1 MMPFVNLTA
10 QREAYREELETAER
24 AVLDSGCYIGGPEV
38 AALEKELADYCN
50 SGNSDAGSDG
60 AKPGKQGFFG
70 GKEKHFTGK
79 DHAEPETRAI
89 ACASGTDALTIAL
102 MALGIKPG
110 DEVIVPD
117 FTFIAPAECVA
128 FLGGTPR
135 FADIDPETLLIDPE
149 SVKALIGP
157 KTRGILAVDLFGQV
171 ADFNELWEIAVA
183 NDLWLLEDAAQA
195 FGAKYDIGV
204 PPYSDIITS
213 RACTLAT
220 ISITSFYPSKPL
232 GCYGDGGAI
241 FTHDA
246 QLAEKVRMLANHGS
260 RERYLH
266 KTVGLNSR
274 LDALQAAILRVKL
287 RHLEEELKVRREN
300 ARKYDEFFAEY
311 NAGLRASAGAD
322 ISGASAGAKIV
333 PQYIEHGC
341 TSTYA
346 QYTVL
351 ADDREAFIKKLDKAG
366 IPHCIHYPMPL
377 HEQPCFRGLAQG
389 SENRNAI
396 MASQKA
402 VSLPVCAFTDVDFII
417 NKLRSVQ

>member
-1 MMPFVNLTA
+1 MPFVNLTA
-10 QREAYREELETAER
+10 QREAYREELEAAER
-24 AVLDSGCYIGGPEV
+24 AVLDSGCYIGGAEV
-38 AALEKELADYCN
+38 KALEAELADFCN
-50 SGNSDAGSDG
+50 SGSSDAG
-60 AKPGKQGFFG
+60 KEGFFD
-70 GKEKHFTGK
+70 GKESRFTGN

-102 MALGIKPG
+102 MALGLKPG

-128 FLGGTPR
+128 FLGGIPR
-135 FADIDPETLLIDPE
+135 FADIDPETLQIAPE
-149 SVKALIGP
+149 SVRALIGP
-157 KTRGILAVDLFGQV
+157 KTRGIIGVDLFGQV

-195 FGAKYDIGV
+195 FGATFAPWEGISPNKPWRAGTIG
-204 PPYSDIITS
+204 S
-213 RACTLAT
+213 

-232 GCYGDGGAI
+232 GCYGDGGAL
-241 FTHDA
+241 FTSDPKLEA
-246 QLAEKVRMLANHGS
+246 KIRQIANHGS

-266 KTVGLNSR
+266 ETVGMNSR
-274 LDALQAAILRVKL
+274 LDALQAAVLRVKL

-311 NAGLRASAGAD
+311 NAGLRTSAGAG

-366 IPHCIHYPMPL
+366 IPHCIHYPQPL
-377 HEQPCFRGLAQG
+377 HEQPCFRELAQG

-417 NKLRSVQ
+417 NKLRSVL

>member
-1 MMPFVNLTA
+1 MMPFVNLTG
-10 QREAYREELETAER
+10 QREAYREELEAAER

-38 AALEKELADYCN
+38 KALEAELADFCN
-50 SGNSDAGSDG
+50 TGSPDAG
-60 AKPGKQGFFG
+60 KEGFFDGKG
-70 GKEKHFTGK
+70 G
-79 DHAEPETRAI
+79 ETRAI
-89 ACASGTDALTIAL
+89 TCASGTDALTIAL
-102 MALGIKPG
+102 MALGLKPG

-128 FLGGTPR
+128 FLGGIPR
-135 FADIDPETLLIDPE
+135 FADIDPETLQIDPE
-149 SVKALIGP
+149 SVRALIGP
-157 KTRGILAVDLFGQV
+157 KTRGIIAVDLFGQV

-195 FGAKYDIGV
+195 FGA
-204 PPYSDIITS
+204 TS
-213 RACTLAT
+213 TAGATAGTKLRRACTLAT

-241 FTHDA
+241 FTSDA
-246 QLAEKVRMLANHGS
+246 SLAEKVRMLANHGS
-260 RERYLH
+260 KEHYLH
-266 KTVGLNSR
+266 ETVGLNSR

-287 RHLEEELKVRREN
+287 RHFEDELKVRREN
-300 ARKYDEFFAEY
+300 ARKYDEFFTEY
-311 NAGLRASAGAD
+311 NACAD

-351 ADDREAFIKKLDKAG
+351 ANDREAFIKKLDKAG

-377 HEQPCFRGLAQG
+377 HEQPCFRELAQG
-389 SENRNAI
+389 SENKNAI
-396 MASQKA
+396 EASKKA

-417 NKLRSVQ
+417 DKLRAAL

>member
-1 MMPFVNLTA
+1 MMPFVNLTG
-10 QREAYREELETAER
+10 QREAYREELEAAER

-38 AALEKELADYCN
+38 KALEAELADFCN
-50 SGNSDAGSDG
+50 SGSPDAGKGS
-60 AKPGKQGFFG
+60 
-70 GKEKHFTGK
+70 
-79 DHAEPETRAI
+79 AEPWTQAI
-89 ACASGTDALTIAL
+89 TCASGTDALTIAL
-102 MALGIKPG
+102 MALGLKPG

-128 FLGGTPR
+128 FLGGIPR

-157 KTRGILAVDLFGQV
+157 KTRGIIGVDLFGQCALFEELRRI
-171 ADFNELWEIAVA
+171 ADAHGFWV
-183 NDLWLLEDAAQA
+183 LEDAAQA
-195 FGAKYDIGV
+195 FGATVISGAKSAAG
-204 PPYSDIITS
+204 PKLRHAS
-213 RACTLAT
+213 TLGD

-246 QLAEKVRMLANHGS
+246 SLAEKVRMLANHGS
-260 RERYLH
+260 KERYLH
-266 KTVGLNSR
+266 ETVGLNSR

-287 RHLEEELKVRREN
+287 RHFENELKVRREN

-311 NAGLRASAGAD
+311 NARVDAGA
-322 ISGASAGAKIV
+322 GASAGLRVSAGARIV
-333 PQYIEHGC
+333 PQYIGENC

-351 ADDREAFIKKLDKAG
+351 ADNREAFIKKLDAAG
-366 IPHCIHYPMPL
+366 IPHCIHYPQPL
-377 HEQPCFRGLAQG
+377 HEQPCFRELRQG

-396 MASQKA
+396 EASKKA

-417 NKLRSVQ
+417 DKLRAAL

>member
-1 MMPFVNLTA
+1 MPFVNLTA
-10 QREAYREELETAER
+10 QREAYREELEAAER

-38 AALEKELADYCN
+38 AALEKELADFCN
-50 SGNSDAGSDG
+50 SAGRNAGKGSFLGGIAGSDR
-60 AKPGKQGFFG
+60 
-70 GKEKHFTGK
+70 
-79 DHAEPETRAI
+79 AEPKTRAVT
-89 ACASGTDALTIAL
+89 CASGTDALTIAL
-102 MALGIKPG
+102 MALGLKPG

-128 FLGGTPR
+128 FLGGIPR
-135 FADIDPETLLIDPE
+135 FADIDPETLQIDPE

-157 KTRGILAVDLFGQV
+157 KTRGIIGVDLFGQCAPFEELRRI
-171 ADFNELWEIAVA
+171 ADEHELWII
-183 NDLWLLEDAAQA
+183 EDAAQA
-195 FGAKYDIGV
+195 FGAEYRISSEFG
-204 PPYSDIITS
+204 SIAQ

-260 RERYLH
+260 KERYLH
-266 KTVGLNSR
+266 ETVGLNSR

-287 RHLEEELKVRREN
+287 RHLEEELKVRCEN
-300 ARKYDEFFAEY
+300 ARKYDEFFEEY
-311 NAGLRASAGAD
+311 NAGTAAGAR
-322 ISGASAGAKIV
+322 IV
-333 PQYIEHGC
+333 PQYIGENC

-351 ADDREAFIKKLDKAG
+351 ADDREAFIKMLDKAG

-377 HEQPCFRGLAQG
+377 HEQPCFRELAQG
-389 SENRNAI
+389 SENKNAI
-396 MASQKA
+396 EASKKA

-417 NKLRSVQ
+417 DKLRAAL

>member
-38 AALEKELADYCN
+38 AALEKELADFCK
-50 SGNSDAGSDG
+50 SGNSDAG
-60 AKPGKQGFFG
+60 KQGSFA
-70 GKEKHFTGK
+70 GK
-79 DHAEPETRAI
+79 DRADPETSVI
-89 ACASGTDALTIAL
+89 TCASGTDALTIAL

-157 KTRGILAVDLFGQV
+157 KTRGIIGVDLFGQV

-241 FTHDA
+241 FTLDA

-260 RERYLH
+260 KERYLH
-266 KTVGLNSR
+266 ETVGMNSR

-311 NAGLRASAGAD
+311 NVRVNAGA
-322 ISGASAGAKIV
+322 GASAGARIV

-366 IPHCIHYPMPL
+366 IPHCIHYPQPL
-377 HEQPCFRGLAQG
+377 HKQPCFRGLAQG

-402 VSLPVCAFTDVDFII
+402 VSLPVCAFTDVDFVI
-417 NKLRSVQ
+417 NKLRSVL

>member
-1 MMPFVNLTA
+1 
-10 QREAYREELETAER
+10 
-24 AVLDSGCYIGGPEV
+24 
-38 AALEKELADYCN
+38 
-50 SGNSDAGSDG
+50 
-60 AKPGKQGFFG
+60 
-70 GKEKHFTGK
+70 
-79 DHAEPETRAI
+79 
-89 ACASGTDALTIAL
+89 
-102 MALGIKPG
+102 MALGLKPG

-128 FLGGTPR
+128 FLGGIPR

-157 KTRGILAVDLFGQV
+157 KTRGIIGVDLFGQC
-171 ADFNELWEIAVA
+171 APFAHLTETTLWEIAVA

-246 QLAEKVRMLANHGS
+246 QLAEKVSMLANHGS
-260 RERYLH
+260 KERYLH
-266 KTVGLNSR
+266 ETVGLNSR

-287 RHLEEELKVRREN
+287 RHFESELKVRREN

-311 NAGLRASAGAD
+311 NAGLRASAGAG

-351 ADDREAFIKKLDKAG
+351 ADDRETFIKKLDKAG

-417 NKLRSVQ
+417 NKLRSVL

>member
-1 MMPFVNLTA
+1 MPFVNLTA
-10 QREAYREELETAER
+10 QREAYREELEAAER

-38 AALEKELADYCN
+38 MALERELADFCN
-50 SGNSDAGSDG
+50 SGSSDAG
-60 AKPGKQGFFG
+60 KEGFFA
-70 GKEKHFTGK
+70 GK
-79 DHAEPETRAI
+79 DRAEPKTSAI
-89 ACASGTDALTIAL
+89 TCASGTDALTIAL
-102 MALGIKPG
+102 MALGLKPG

-128 FLGGTPR
+128 YLGGIPR

-157 KTRGILAVDLFGQV
+157 KTRGIIGVDLFGQC
-171 ADFNELWEIAVA
+171 APFAHLTETTLWEIAVA

-241 FTHDA
+241 FTSDVE
-246 QLAEKVRMLANHGS
+246 LAEKVRMLANHGS
-260 RERYLH
+260 KERYLH
-266 KTVGLNSR
+266 ETVGMNSR
-274 LDALQAAILRVKL
+274 LDALQAAVLRVKL

-311 NAGLRASAGAD
+311 NAGLRASGGND
-322 ISGASAGAKIV
+322 GAKIV

-366 IPHCIHYPMPL
+366 IPHCIHYPQPL

-417 NKLRSVQ
+417 NKLRSVL

>member
-1 MMPFVNLTA
+1 MPFVNLTA
-10 QREAYREELETAER
+10 QREAYREELEAAER

-38 AALEKELADYCN
+38 AALEKELADFCN
-50 SGNSDAGSDG
+50 SGNSDA
-60 AKPGKQGFFG
+60 GKQGFFG
-70 GKEKHFTGK
+70 GKENHFTGK
-79 DHAEPETRAI
+79 DRAEPETRAI

-102 MALGIKPG
+102 MALGLKPG

-128 FLGGTPR
+128 FLGGIPR
-135 FADIDPETLLIDPE
+135 FADIDPETLLIAPE
-149 SVKALIGP
+149 SVRALIGP
-157 KTRGILAVDLFGQV
+157 KTRGIIGVDLFGQV
-171 ADFNELWEIAVA
+171 ANFNELWEIAVA

-195 FGAKYDIGV
+195 FGATFAPWEGISPNK
-204 PPYSDIITS
+204 PW
-213 RACTLAT
+213 RAGTLAT

-266 KTVGLNSR
+266 ETVGMNSR

-311 NAGLRASAGAD
+311 NAGAG

-351 ADDREAFIKKLDKAG
+351 ADDRNSFIAKLDAAG

-377 HEQPCFRGLAQG
+377 HEQSCFRGLAQG

-417 NKLRSVQ
+417 NKLRSVL

>member
-60 AKPGKQGFFG
+60 AEPGKQGSFA
-70 GKEKHFTGK
+70 GK
-79 DHAEPETRAI
+79 DRAEPETRAI

-102 MALGIKPG
+102 MTLGIKPG

-128 FLGGTPR
+128 FWGGTPR

-157 KTRGILAVDLFGQV
+157 KTRGIIGVDLFGQV

-266 KTVGLNSR
+266 ETMGMNSR

-311 NAGLRASAGAD
+311 SAGLRASAGAD
-322 ISGASAGAKIV
+322 ISGASAGARIV

-377 HEQPCFRGLAQG
+377 HEQPCFREFAQG
-389 SENRNAI
+389 SENKNSI
-396 MASQKA
+396 MASRKA

-417 NKLRSVQ
+417 NKLRSVL

>member
-10 QREAYREELETAER
+10 QREAYREELEAAER

-50 SGNSDAGSDG
+50 YGNSDAGM
-60 AKPGKQGFFG
+60 QGSFA
-70 GKEKHFTGK
+70 GK
-79 DHAEPETRAI
+79 DRAEPETRAI

-102 MALGIKPG
+102 MALGLKPG

-128 FLGGTPR
+128 FLGGIPR
-135 FADIDPETLLIDPE
+135 FADIDPETLQIDPE
-149 SVKALIGP
+149 SVRALIGP
-157 KTRGILAVDLFGQV
+157 KTRGIIGVDLFGQV

-246 QLAEKVRMLANHGS
+246 SLAEKVRMLANHGS
-260 RERYLH
+260 KERYLH
-266 KTVGLNSR
+266 ETVGMNSR
-274 LDALQAAILRVKL
+274 LDALQAAVLRVKL

-311 NAGLRASAGAD
+311 NAGAG

-366 IPHCIHYPMPL
+366 IPHCIHYPQPL

-389 SENRNAI
+389 CENRNAI

-417 NKLRSVQ
+417 NKLRSVL

>member
-1 MMPFVNLTA
+1 MMPFVNLTG
-10 QREAYREELETAER
+10 QREAYREELEAAER

-38 AALEKELADYCN
+38 KALEAELADFCN
-50 SGNSDAGSDG
+50 SGSPDAGKG
-60 AKPGKQGFFG
+60 
-70 GKEKHFTGK
+70 
-79 DHAEPETRAI
+79 HAEPSTQAI
-89 ACASGTDALTIAL
+89 TCASGTDALTIAL
-102 MALGIKPG
+102 MALGLKPG

-128 FLGGTPR
+128 FLGGIPR

-157 KTRGILAVDLFGQV
+157 KTRGIIGVDLFGQCAPFEELRQI
-171 ADFNELWEIAVA
+171 ADAHNLWV
-183 NDLWLLEDAAQA
+183 LEDAAQA
-195 FGAKYDIGV
+195 FGATTG
-204 PPYSDIITS
+204 TN
-213 RACTLAT
+213 RACTLGD

-246 QLAEKVRMLANHGS
+246 SLAEKVRMLANHGS
-260 RERYLH
+260 KERYLH
-266 KTVGLNSR
+266 ETVGLNSR

-287 RHLEEELKVRREN
+287 RHFENELKVRREN

-311 NAGLRASAGAD
+311 NARASAGAR
-322 ISGASAGAKIV
+322 IV
-333 PQYIEHGC
+333 PQKIANGN

-366 IPHCIHYPMPL
+366 IPHCIHYPQPL
-377 HEQPCFRGLAQG
+377 HEQPCFIEFLSDYMPMPLYGPPG
-389 SENRNAI
+389 IVNTISENENRRAEQ
-396 MASQKA
+396 AAEQA

-417 NKLRSVQ
+417 NKLRSVL

>member
-1 MMPFVNLTA
+1 MPFVNLTA

-38 AALEKELADYCN
+38 AALEKELADFCN
-50 SGNSDAGSDG
+50 SGNSDAG
-60 AKPGKQGFFG
+60 KQGSFA
-70 GKEKHFTGK
+70 GK
-79 DHAEPETRAI
+79 DRAEPETRAI

-149 SVKALIGP
+149 SVRALIGP
-157 KTRGILAVDLFGQV
+157 KTRGIIGVDLFGQV

-195 FGAKYDIGV
+195 FGATFAPWEGISPNKPWRAGTIG
-204 PPYSDIITS
+204 S
-213 RACTLAT
+213 

-232 GCYGDGGAI
+232 GCYGDGGAL
-241 FTHDA
+241 FTSDPKLEA
-246 QLAEKVRMLANHGS
+246 KIRQIANHGS
-260 RERYLH
+260 KERYLH
-266 KTVGLNSR
+266 ETVGLNSR
-274 LDALQAAILRVKL
+274 LDALQAAVLRVKL

-311 NAGLRASAGAD
+311 NAGLRASAGAG

-346 QYTVL
+346 QYTVQ

-366 IPHCIHYPMPL
+366 IPHCIHYPQPL
-377 HEQPCFRGLAQG
+377 HEQPCFRELAQG

-417 NKLRSVQ
+417 NKLRSVL

>member
-1 MMPFVNLTA
+1 MPFVNLTA
-10 QREAYREELETAER
+10 QREAYREELEAAER

-38 AALEKELADYCN
+38 KALEAELADFCN
-50 SGNSDAGSDG
+50 SAGRNAGKGSFLGGIAGSDR
-60 AKPGKQGFFG
+60 
-70 GKEKHFTGK
+70 
-79 DHAEPETRAI
+79 AEPKTSAI
-89 ACASGTDALTIAL
+89 TCASGTDALTIAL
-102 MALGIKPG
+102 MALGLKPG

-128 FLGGTPR
+128 YLGGIPR

-157 KTRGILAVDLFGQV
+157 KTRGIIGVDLFGQC
-171 ADFNELWEIAVA
+171 APFAHLTETTLWEIAVA
-183 NDLWLLEDAAQA
+183 NDLWLVEDAAQA

-260 RERYLH
+260 KERYLH
-266 KTVGLNSR
+266 ETVGLNSR

-287 RHLEEELKVRREN
+287 RHFESELKVRCEN
-300 ARKYDEFFAEY
+300 ARKYDEFFGAL
-311 NAGLRASAGAD
+311 NDAGGID
-322 ISGASAGAKIV
+322 GAKIV
-333 PQYIEHGC
+333 PQQIGANCKTPKLEINC

-351 ADDREAFIKKLDKAG
+351 ADNREAFIAKLDAAG
-366 IPHCIHYPMPL
+366 IPHCIHYPQPL
-377 HEQPCFRGLAQG
+377 HEQPCFKELAQG
-389 SENRNAI
+389 SENKNAT
-396 MASQKA
+396 MASKKA
-402 VSLPVCAFTDVDFII
+402 VSLPICAFTDVDFII
-417 NKLRSVQ
+417 NKLRSVL

>member
-1 MMPFVNLTA
+1 MPFVNLTA

-38 AALEKELADYCN
+38 AALERELADYCN
-50 SGNSDAGSDG
+50 SGNSDAGCDG
-60 AKPGKQGFFG
+60 AEPGKQGFFA
-70 GKEKHFTGK
+70 GK
-79 DHAEPETRAI
+79 DHAEPETKAI

-149 SVKALIGP
+149 SVRALIGP
-157 KTRGILAVDLFGQV
+157 KTRGIIGVDLFGQV

-195 FGAKYDIGV
+195 FGASFISCGKSAAGIK
-204 PPYSDIITS
+204 PHLKPR
-213 RACTLAT
+213 RACTLGD

-232 GCYGDGGAI
+232 GCYGDGGAL
-241 FTHDA
+241 FTSDPKLEA
-246 QLAEKVRMLANHGS
+246 KIRQIANHGS
-260 RERYLH
+260 KERYLH
-266 KTVGLNSR
+266 ETVGLNSR

-311 NAGLRASAGAD
+311 NAGLRASGGID
-322 ISGASAGAKIV
+322 GAKIV

-351 ADDREAFIKKLDKAG
+351 ADDRNSFIAKLDAAG
-366 IPHCIHYPMPL
+366 IPHCIHYPQPL

-396 MASQKA
+396 MASQEA

-417 NKLRSVQ
+417 NKLRSVL

>member
-1 MMPFVNLTA
+1 MPFVNLTA
-10 QREAYREELETAER
+10 QREAYREELEAAER

-38 AALEKELADYCN
+38 MALERELAVFCN
-50 SGNSDAGSDG
+50 SGNSDAG
-60 AKPGKQGFFG
+60 KQGSFA
-70 GKEKHFTGK
+70 GK
-79 DHAEPETRAI
+79 DRAEPETRAI

-102 MALGIKPG
+102 MALGLKPG

-128 FLGGTPR
+128 FLGGIPR
-135 FADIDPETLLIDPE
+135 FADIDPETLQIDPE
-149 SVKALIGP
+149 SVRALIGP
-157 KTRGILAVDLFGQV
+157 KTRGIIGVDLFGQV

-195 FGAKYDIGV
+195 FGATFAPWEGISPNKPWRAGTIG
-204 PPYSDIITS
+204 S
-213 RACTLAT
+213 

-232 GCYGDGGAI
+232 GCYGDGGAL
-241 FTHDA
+241 FTSDPKLEA
-246 QLAEKVRMLANHGS
+246 KIQQIANHGS

-266 KTVGLNSR
+266 ETVGMNSR
-274 LDALQAAILRVKL
+274 LDALQAAVLRVKL
-287 RHLEEELKVRREN
+287 RHFESELKVRREN

-311 NAGLRASAGAD
+311 NAGAG

-351 ADDREAFIKKLDKAG
+351 VDDRNSFIAKLNAAG
-366 IPHCIHYPMPL
+366 IPHCIHYPQPL
-377 HEQPCFRGLAQG
+377 HEQPCFKELAQG

-417 NKLRSVQ
+417 NKLRSVL

>member
-1 MMPFVNLTA
+1 MPFVNITG
-10 QREAYREELETAER
+10 QRDAYREELLAAER

-38 AALEKELADYCN
+38 KALEAELADFCN
-50 SGNSDAGSDG
+50 SSSSDAE
-60 AKPGKQGFFG
+60 KKGFWG
-70 GKEKHFTGK
+70 GKESLFTGK
-79 DHAEPETRAI
+79 DRAEPKTSAI
-89 ACASGTDALTIAL
+89 TCASGTDALTIAL
-102 MALGIKPG
+102 MALGLKPG

-128 FLGGTPR
+128 FLGGIPR

-157 KTRGILAVDLFGQV
+157 KTRGIIGVDLFGQV

-195 FGAKYDIGV
+195 FGATFAPWEGISPNKPWRAGTIG
-204 PPYSDIITS
+204 S
-213 RACTLAT
+213 

-266 KTVGLNSR
+266 ETVGMNSR

-287 RHLEEELKVRREN
+287 RHLEDELKVRREN

-311 NAGLRASAGAD
+311 NAGLRASAGAG

-351 ADDREAFIKKLDKAG
+351 ADDRETFINKLDKAG
-366 IPHCIHYPMPL
+366 IPHCIHYPQPL
-377 HEQPCFRGLAQG
+377 HEQPCFRGFAQD
-389 SENRNAI
+389 SENKNSI
-396 MASQKA
+396 MASRKA

-417 NKLRSVQ
+417 NKLRSVL

>member
-1 MMPFVNLTA
+1 MPFVNLTA
-10 QREAYREELETAER
+10 QREAYREELEAAER

-38 AALEKELADYCN
+38 TALERELADYCN
-50 SGNSDAGSDG
+50 SGNSDAG
-60 AKPGKQGFFG
+60 KQGSFA
-70 GKEKHFTGK
+70 GK
-79 DHAEPETRAI
+79 DRAEPETRAI

-128 FLGGTPR
+128 FLGGIPR

-149 SVKALIGP
+149 SVRALIGP
-157 KTRGILAVDLFGQV
+157 KTRGIIGVDLFGQV

-195 FGAKYDIGV
+195 FGASFISCGKSAAGIK
-204 PPYSDIITS
+204 PHLKPR
-213 RACTLAT
+213 RACTLGD

-266 KTVGLNSR
+266 ETVGMNSR
-274 LDALQAAILRVKL
+274 LDALQAAVLRVKL

-311 NAGLRASAGAD
+311 SAGLRASGGID
-322 ISGASAGAKIV
+322 GAKIV

-351 ADDREAFIKKLDKAG
+351 ADDRNSFIAKLNAAG

-417 NKLRSVQ
+417 NKLRSVL

>member
-10 QREAYREELETAER
+10 QREAYREELEAAER

-38 AALEKELADYCN
+38 KALEAELADFCN
-50 SGNSDAGSDG
+50 SAGRNAGKGSFLGGIAGSDR
-60 AKPGKQGFFG
+60 
-70 GKEKHFTGK
+70 
-79 DHAEPETRAI
+79 AEPKTSAI
-89 ACASGTDALTIAL
+89 TCASGTDALTIAL
-102 MALGIKPG
+102 MALGLKPG

-128 FLGGTPR
+128 YLGGIPR

-157 KTRGILAVDLFGQV
+157 KTRGIIGVDLFGQC
-171 ADFNELWEIAVA
+171 APFAHLTETTLWEIAVA

-204 PPYSDIITS
+204 PPYSDIITQ

-260 RERYLH
+260 KERYLH
-266 KTVGLNSR
+266 ETVGLNSR

-287 RHLEEELKVRREN
+287 RHFESELKVRCEN
-300 ARKYDEFFAEY
+300 ARKYDEFFGAL
-311 NAGLRASAGAD
+311 NDAGGID
-322 ISGASAGAKIV
+322 GAKIV
-333 PQYIEHGC
+333 PQQIGINC
-341 TSTYA
+341 SSTYA

-351 ADDREAFIKKLDKAG
+351 ADNREAFIAKLDAAG
-366 IPHCIHYPMPL
+366 IPHCIHYPQPL
-377 HEQPCFRGLAQG
+377 HEQPCFKELAQG
-389 SENRNAI
+389 SENKNAT
-396 MASQKA
+396 MASKKA
-402 VSLPVCAFTDVDFII
+402 VSLPICAFTDVDFII
-417 NKLRSVQ
+417 NKLRSVL

>member
-50 SGNSDAGSDG
+50 SGNSDAGCDG
-60 AKPGKQGFFG
+60 AEPGKQGSFA
-70 GKEKHFTGK
+70 GK
-79 DHAEPETRAI
+79 DRAEPETRAI

-157 KTRGILAVDLFGQV
+157 KTRGIIGVDLFGQV

-195 FGAKYDIGV
+195 FGASFISCGKSAAGIK
-204 PPYSDIITS
+204 PHLKPR
-213 RACTLAT
+213 RACTLGD

-232 GCYGDGGAI
+232 GCYGDGGAL
-241 FTHDA
+241 FTSDPKLEA
-246 QLAEKVRMLANHGS
+246 KIRQIANHGS
-260 RERYLH
+260 KERYLH
-266 KTVGLNSR
+266 ETVGMNSR
-274 LDALQAAILRVKL
+274 LDALQAAVLRVKL
-287 RHLEEELKVRREN
+287 D
-300 ARKYDEFFAEY
+300 RK
-311 NAGLRASAGAD
+311 
-322 ISGASAGAKIV
+322 
-333 PQYIEHGC
+333 
-341 TSTYA
+341 
-346 QYTVL
+346 
-351 ADDREAFIKKLDKAG
+351 
-366 IPHCIHYPMPL
+366 
-377 HEQPCFRGLAQG
+377 
-389 SENRNAI
+389 
-396 MASQKA
+396 
-402 VSLPVCAFTDVDFII
+402 
-417 NKLRSVQ
+417 SVV

>member
-1 MMPFVNLTA
+1 MPFVNLTA

-38 AALEKELADYCN
+38 AALEKELADFCN
-50 SGNSDAGSDG
+50 SGNSDAG
-60 AKPGKQGFFG
+60 KQGSFG
-70 GKEKHFTGK
+70 GKESYFTGK
-79 DHAEPETRAI
+79 DRAEPETRAI

-102 MALGIKPG
+102 MALGLQPG

-128 FLGGTPR
+128 FLGGIPR

-149 SVKALIGP
+149 SVRALIGP
-157 KTRGILAVDLFGQV
+157 KTRGIIGVDLFGQV

-195 FGAKYDIGV
+195 FGATFAPWEGISPNKPWRAGTIG
-204 PPYSDIITS
+204 S
-213 RACTLAT
+213 

-232 GCYGDGGAI
+232 GCYGDGGAL
-241 FTHDA
+241 FTSDPKLEA
-246 QLAEKVRMLANHGS
+246 KIRQIANHGS

-266 KTVGLNSR
+266 ETVGMNSR
-274 LDALQAAILRVKL
+274 LDALQADILRVKL

-300 ARKYDEFFAEY
+300 ARKYDEFFAEHSARVD
-311 NAGLRASAGAD
+311 AGLRASAGAG

-333 PQYIEHGC
+333 PQHIEHGC

-351 ADDREAFIKKLDKAG
+351 ADNRETFIKKLDAAG
-366 IPHCIHYPMPL
+366 IPHCIHYPQPL
-377 HEQPCFRGLAQG
+377 HEQPCFKELAQD
-389 SENRNAI
+389 SENKNAI

-417 NKLRSVQ
+417 NKLRSVL

>member
-1 MMPFVNLTA
+1 MPFVNLTA

-60 AKPGKQGFFG
+60 AEPGKQGSFA
-70 GKEKHFTGK
+70 GK
-79 DHAEPETRAI
+79 DRAEPETRAI

-102 MALGIKPG
+102 MTLGIKPG

-128 FLGGTPR
+128 FWGGTPR

-157 KTRGILAVDLFGQV
+157 KTRGIIGVDLFGQV

-266 KTVGLNSR
+266 ETVGMNSR

-311 NAGLRASAGAD
+311 NAGLRTSAGAG

-351 ADDREAFIKKLDKAG
+351 ADDREAFIKKLNAAG

-389 SENRNAI
+389 RENRNAI

-402 VSLPVCAFTDVDFII
+402 VSLPVCAFTDVDFVI
-417 NKLRSVQ
+417 NKLRSVL

>member
-1 MMPFVNLTA
+1 MMPFVNLTG
-10 QREAYREELETAER
+10 QREAYREELEAAER

-38 AALEKELADYCN
+38 KTLEAELADFCN
-50 SGNSDAGSDG
+50 SGSPDAGKG
-60 AKPGKQGFFG
+60 
-70 GKEKHFTGK
+70 
-79 DHAEPETRAI
+79 HAEPKTSAI
-89 ACASGTDALTIAL
+89 TCASGTDALTIAL
-102 MALGIKPG
+102 MALGLKPG

-128 FLGGTPR
+128 FLGGIPR

-157 KTRGILAVDLFGQV
+157 KTRGIIGVDLFGQC
-171 ADFNELWEIAVA
+171 APFAHLTETTLWEIAVA

-232 GCYGDGGAI
+232 GCYGDGGAL
-241 FTHDA
+241 FTSDPKLEA
-246 QLAEKVRMLANHGS
+246 KIRQIANHGS
-260 RERYLH
+260 KERYLH
-266 KTVGLNSR
+266 ETVGLNSR

-311 NAGLRASAGAD
+311 NAGTAAGA
-322 ISGASAGAKIV
+322 GASAGARIV
-333 PQYIEHGC
+333 PQYIGENC

-366 IPHCIHYPMPL
+366 IPHCIHYPQPL
-377 HEQPCFRGLAQG
+377 HEQPCFRDLAQG
-389 SENRNAI
+389 SENKNAI
-396 MASQKA
+396 EASKKA
-402 VSLPVCAFTDVDFII
+402 VSLPICAFTDVDFII
-417 NKLRSVQ
+417 DKLRAAL

>member
-1 MMPFVNLTA
+1 MPFVNLTA

-38 AALEKELADYCN
+38 AALEKELADFCN
-50 SGNSDAGSDG
+50 SGNSDAG
-60 AKPGKQGFFG
+60 KQGSFG
-70 GKEKHFTGK
+70 GMESYFTGK
-79 DHAEPETRAI
+79 DREEPETRAI

-102 MALGIKPG
+102 MALGLQPG

-128 FLGGTPR
+128 FLGGIPR

-149 SVKALIGP
+149 SVRALIGP
-157 KTRGILAVDLFGQV
+157 KTRGIIGVDLFGQV

-195 FGAKYDIGV
+195 FGATFAPWEGISPNKPWRAGTIG
-204 PPYSDIITS
+204 S
-213 RACTLAT
+213 

-232 GCYGDGGAI
+232 GCYGDGGAL
-241 FTHDA
+241 FTSDPKLEA
-246 QLAEKVRMLANHGS
+246 KIRQIANHGS

-266 KTVGLNSR
+266 ETVGMNSR

-311 NAGLRASAGAD
+311 SAGLRASAGAG

-351 ADDREAFIKKLDKAG
+351 ADDREAFIKKLDAAG
-366 IPHCIHYPMPL
+366 IPHCIHYPQPL
-377 HEQPCFRGLAQG
+377 HEQPCFRELAQG
-389 SENRNAI
+389 SENKNAI
-396 MASQKA
+396 EASKKA

-417 NKLRSVQ
+417 NKLRSVL

>member
-1 MMPFVNLTA
+1 MPFVNLTA
-10 QREAYREELETAER
+10 QREAYREELEVAER

-38 AALEKELADYCN
+38 KALEKELADFCN
-50 SGNSDAGSDG
+50 SGNSDAG
-60 AKPGKQGFFG
+60 KQGSFA
-70 GKEKHFTGK
+70 GK
-79 DHAEPETRAI
+79 DRAEPETRAI

-102 MALGIKPG
+102 MALGLKPG

-128 FLGGTPR
+128 FLGGIPR
-135 FADIDPETLLIDPE
+135 FADIDPETLQIDPE
-149 SVKALIGP
+149 SVRALIGP
-157 KTRGILAVDLFGQV
+157 KTRGIIGVDLFGQV

-195 FGAKYDIGV
+195 FGATFAPWEGISPNKPWRAGTIG
-204 PPYSDIITS
+204 S
-213 RACTLAT
+213 

-260 RERYLH
+260 KERYLH
-266 KTVGLNSR
+266 ETVGMNSR
-274 LDALQAAILRVKL
+274 LDALQAAVLRVKL

-300 ARKYDEFFAEY
+300 ARKYDEFFGEY
-311 NAGLRASAGAD
+311 NAGLRASAGAG

-351 ADDREAFIKKLDKAG
+351 ADDRETFIKKLDKAG
-366 IPHCIHYPMPL
+366 IPHCIHYPQPL
-377 HEQPCFRGLAQG
+377 HEQPCFRELAQG

-417 NKLRSVQ
+417 NKLRSVL

>member
-1 MMPFVNLTA
+1 MPFVNLTA

-38 AALEKELADYCN
+38 AALEKELADFCN
-50 SGNSDAGSDG
+50 SGNSDAG
-60 AKPGKQGFFG
+60 KKGFWG
-70 GKEKHFTGK
+70 GKGGVVAGK
-79 DHAEPETRAI
+79 DCAEPWTQAI
-89 ACASGTDALTIAL
+89 TCASGTDALTIAL

-149 SVKALIGP
+149 SVRALIGP
-157 KTRGILAVDLFGQV
+157 KTRGIIGVDLFGQCAPFMELRRI
-171 ADFNELWEIAVA
+171 ADEHGLWV
-183 NDLWLLEDAAQA
+183 LEDAAQA
-195 FGAKYDIGV
+195 FGASFISGGKSAAGV
-204 PPYSDIITS
+204 TAGDKPR
-213 RACTLAT
+213 RACTLGD

-232 GCYGDGGAI
+232 GCYGDGGAL
-241 FTHDA
+241 FTSDA

-266 KTVGLNSR
+266 ETVGLNSR

-287 RHLEEELKVRREN
+287 RHFENELKVRREN
-300 ARKYDEFFAEY
+300 ARKYDEFFVEY
-311 NAGLRASAGAD
+311 NRSLDGAGITG
-322 ISGASAGAKIV
+322 AGAKIV
-333 PQYIEHGC
+333 PQHIEYGC

-351 ADDREAFIKKLDKAG
+351 ADDRNSFIAKLDAAG

-389 SENRNAI
+389 SENKNAI

-417 NKLRSVQ
+417 NKLRSVL